1 MDLVKI
7 GSYIDRKKKKLGI
20 DYKNSLLR
28 NWVRVISQFPNGNVG
43 FVYQMCLCI

>member
-7 GSYIDRKKKKLGI
+7 GSYIAEKRKKLGMTQ
-20 DYKNSLLR
+20 KQLAEKLGKS
-28 NWVRVISQFPNGNVG
+28 ISQFPNGNVG